1 MLIFSNV
8 GYSLKKENNNKK
20 KKKRETR
27 LPGYKTGILWDRS
40 YKVFGENFEEYL
52 SQNSQFG
59 KALK

>member
-52 SQNSQFG
+52 SQNSQFR